1 LVVIHCNRL
10 SASHFQPYN
19 EPHPKAVPA
28 KPFHGRKSV
37 RQFLSGYFLQQK
49 KRAALIKQHALL
61 FRFVNFTI
69 LKNFF
74 YSLSPFLLFS
84 HHSFQS

>member
-1 LVVIHCNRL
+1 MAAKVFGNFYPGI
-10 SASHFQPYN
+10 SYN
-19 EPHPKAVPA
+19 K
-28 KPFHGRKSV
+28 
-37 RQFLSGYFLQQK
+37 K